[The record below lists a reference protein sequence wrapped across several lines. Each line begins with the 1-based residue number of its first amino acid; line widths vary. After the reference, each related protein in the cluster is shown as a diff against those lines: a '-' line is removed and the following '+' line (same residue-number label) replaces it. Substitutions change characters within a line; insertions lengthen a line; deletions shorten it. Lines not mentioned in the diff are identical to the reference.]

1 MLLENKNAVIYGA
14 GGPIGSA
21 VASAFAREGARV
33 HLAGRTAQR
42 LDALAETI
50 RADGGAAETAQLDA
64 LDEAAVDRH
73 ADAVAEQFGSL
84 DVSLC
89 VIAAD
94 EVFFT
99 PLAEMA
105 LADFERPVTTLLR
118 SAFITARAAARHMVR
133 QRSGV
138 ILSFGGSGAPLRDFY
153 LGGFQVGLA
162 AVEILCRQLAA
173 ELGPH
178 GVRVVTLQTSGIV
191 DAIPDDT
198 AGRRGDRREHRQQ
211 DDARPRRHARRRRQ
225 RRRVRCIRSRPV
237 DHRHRD
243 QHHVWHRSAV
253 IGVPDATGKHIPTGR
268 PTTVTST

>member
-1 MLLENKNAVIYGA
+1 MRLIYGA

-33 HLAGRTAQR
+33 HLVGRTAQR
-42 LDALAETI
+42 LEALAESI

-64 LDEAAVDRH
+64 LDEGAVDRH
-73 ADAVAEQFGSL
+73 ADAVAERFGSL

-89 VIAAD
+89 VITAG

-99 PLAEMA
+99 PLAEMS

-138 ILSFGGSGAPLRDFY
+138 ILSFGGSGAPLRDFF

-162 AVEILCRQLAA
+162 AVEMLCRQLAA

-198 AGRRGDRREHRQQ
+198 EGAEAIAESIASRTMLGRGATLADVGNVAVFAAS
-211 DDARPRRHARRRRQ
+211 DHARSITATAINIT
-225 RRRVRCIRSRPV
+225 C
-237 DHRHRD
+237 
-243 QHHVWHRSAV
+243 
-253 IGVPDATGKHIPTGR
+253 GTEVP
-268 PTTVTST
+268 